1 MTTGPAT
8 TPGLADLGGGG
19 ESPGRPGVPPQAPG
33 RSAGGGRL
41 FTRPLSPIRLVV
53 GTICL
58 VLVLLIV
65 LPLVGTVLRVA
76 TSEGFLEAALAELGR
91 DDLVRVLLNTVLTV
105 GVSTLLAV
113 VIGTAFA
120 WLNERSNARM
130 GWASDIL
137 PVVSLLVPSIA
148 GAIGWVLLAAPTAGF
163 LNVGLQSVASRTG
176 LSLPVLSVFTWPGLI
191 LVYSLYM
198 IPQTFLTVAA
208 ALRNVDPALEEAA
221 RINGCGQWR
230 TLRTITLPVIR
241 PAILSGGLL
250 ALVYGVALFSVPLI
264 IGTQAG
270 IDVLTVRI
278 VRLLTTTFPPQLAA
292 AIALSALVLV
302 PTTLLWWLNGRL
314 SRRGNFATVGG
325 RAAARERT
333 VLSRPARWAART
345 LMVLYIA
352 LSCVL
357 PLGALLLVSLQG
369 FWSGR
374 VDTPLSLDN
383 YREVFAAGT
392 QTGQALRNSVLL
404 AVLSAVILM
413 ALAVLVAYQVTS
425 TQSSRFSS
433 VVDTVTKIPATV
445 SHVVIA
451 IALVATLAGPPVNL
465 NGTRLLLVVAFIVLY
480 IPQATASAQS
490 SLVMVG
496 KELSEASLVSG
507 HGPSA
512 TLWRVV
518 LPLMRSGLVA
528 GGVFVF
534 VLVIGDITA
543 SAVLASPST
552 PVVGFTILSIF
563 QNGSYPLLAALGT
576 VISLVSSV
584 IVLTSLL
591 VLGRRAA
598 HSTR

>member
-1 MTTGPAT
+1 MSRPHFTGALAEDSQLVEPAPAT
-8 TPGLADLGGGG
+8 RRNASGT
-19 ESPGRPGVPPQAPG
+19 R
-33 RSAGGGRL
+33 RL
-41 FTRPLSPIRLVV
+41 RQPFTCPLSPFRLVV
-53 GTICL
+53 GAVCL

-65 LPLVGTVLRVA
+65 LPLLGTLVRIITTDGFTDAAMSELR
-76 TSEGFLEAALAELGR
+76 R
-91 DDLVRVLLNTVLTV
+91 DDLLRVLLNTLVAV
-105 GVSTLLAV
+105 GLSTLIAV
-113 VIGTAFA
+113 VVGTTFA

-130 GWASDIL
+130 GWLSDIL
-137 PVVSLLVPSIA
+137 PVVSLIVPSIA

-163 LNVGLQSVASRTG
+163 VNVGLQSLENSTG
-176 LSLPVLSVFTWPGLI
+176 LPLPVLSVFTWPGLI

-230 TLRTITLPVIR
+230 TLLTITLPAIR

-264 IGTQAG
+264 IGTQAD

-292 AIALSALVLV
+292 AIALSALLIV
-302 PTTLLWWLNGRL
+302 PTTLLWWLNGRMA
-314 SRRGNFATVGG
+314 RRGNFATVGG
-325 RAAARERT
+325 RASARER
-333 VLSRPARWAART
+333 VALSPPARLLART
-345 LMVLYIA
+345 LMIFYIG

-357 PLGALLLVSLQG
+357 PLGSLLLVSLQG

-374 VDTPLSLDN
+374 VNTPLSLEN
-383 YREVFAAGT
+383 YREVFAPGT

-404 AVLSAVILM
+404 AVLTAVLLM
-413 ALAVLVAYQVTS
+413 ALAVIVAYQVTGGRS
-425 TQSSRFSS
+425 GRLSAL
-433 VVDTVTKIPATV
+433 VDAVTKIPATV
-445 SHVVIA
+445 SHVVVA
-451 IALVATLAGPPVNL
+451 IALVATLAGPPVDL
-465 NGTRLLLVVAFIVLY
+465 NGTRVLLVLAFVVLY
-480 IPQATASAQS
+480 VPQATASAQS

-507 HGPSA
+507 HGPFA

-518 LPLMRSGLVA
+518 LPLMRPGLVA

-543 SAVLASPST
+543 SAVLASPT
-552 PVVGFTILSIF
+552 NPVVGFTILSIF

-576 VISLVSSV
+576 VISLVSSA

-598 HSTR
+598 HANR